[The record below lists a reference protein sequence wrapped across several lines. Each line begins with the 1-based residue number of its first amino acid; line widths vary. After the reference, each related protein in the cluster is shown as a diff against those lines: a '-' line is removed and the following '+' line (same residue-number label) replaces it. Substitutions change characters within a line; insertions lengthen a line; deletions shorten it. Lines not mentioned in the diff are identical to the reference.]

1 MKTTNLNGNLFKFT
15 LTLLTGSALLL
26 AQSIHAAP
34 PVKKATPAADQKI
47 STYQQLDSLCNGF
60 AQAPVESFEGSCLGI
75 VASKTSGIKMPR
87 YAVQSKTDQTIYI
100 SDMGGWAY
108 GNGTIW
114 AMKIKTDGTGKKF
127 TELTN
132 LFPKNKLTMPNGLLL
147 DPEGRLYVGT
157 PTGIYRFSPKN
168 QNQSFNLDPALE
180 LIEDGFMQSVF
191 RKTEYANAQAYNTTP
206 KATKSRHP
214 LVQLA
219 ANKDFTEI
227 YLNVGA
233 PSDNCTQG
241 VKTKNDQGLCIQSE
255 SSLINAGIWQ
265 INLSNDTNRKKIN
278 TEGLARGL
286 RNSMGLAIHP
296 ETQKLFQAENSMDL
310 TDVNLPYEEINLIE
324 KNQHYGWPYC
334 HSNGQVNEAFK
345 NVVTSNDCLHKYKN
359 PIINMPAHAAPL
371 SLLFYSGKMFENLKD
386 HLLVSWHGYREV
398 GQKVV
403 AYDINSN
410 AEVVSDKPAFL
421 IRNWTAKKSVRPLGA
436 PTGLTELED
445 GSILVMDDKNA
456 TILLLSEGQSY
467 SENTADE
474 NHIEKANIPEKQLLA
489 MKALMPT
496 LKNKCSACHAEFN
509 HENVTDLIH
518 ALDARDLYD
527 IDSPLNSK
535 MFQKIKKTEMPL
547 GQPLS
552 KPEYDQVMKLI
563 QQFPIK

>member
-1 MKTTNLNGNLFKFT
+1 
-15 LTLLTGSALLL
+15 
-26 AQSIHAAP
+26 
-34 PVKKATPAADQKI
+34 
-47 STYQQLDSLCNGF
+47 
-60 AQAPVESFEGSCLGI
+60 
-75 VASKTSGIKMPR
+75 
-87 YAVQSKTDQTIYI
+87 
-100 SDMGGWAY
+100 
-108 GNGTIW
+108 
-114 AMKIKTDGTGKKF
+114 
-127 TELTN
+127 
-132 LFPKNKLTMPNGLLL
+132 
-147 DPEGRLYVGT
+147 
-157 PTGIYRFSPKN
+157 
-168 QNQSFNLDPALE
+168 
-180 LIEDGFMQSVF
+180 
-191 RKTEYANAQAYNTTP
+191 
-206 KATKSRHP
+206 
-214 LVQLA
+214 
-219 ANKDFTEI
+219 
-227 YLNVGA
+227 
-233 PSDNCTQG
+233 
-241 VKTKNDQGLCIQSE
+241 
-255 SSLINAGIWQ
+255 
-265 INLSNDTNRKKIN
+265 
-278 TEGLARGL
+278 
-286 RNSMGLAIHP
+286 
-296 ETQKLFQAENSMDL
+296 
-310 TDVNLPYEEINLIE
+310 
-324 KNQHYGWPYC
+324 
-334 HSNGQVNEAFK
+334 
-345 NVVTSNDCLHKYKN
+345 
-359 PIINMPAHAAPL
+359 MPAHAAPL

-474 NHIEKANIPEKQLLA
+474 NNSEKANIPEKQLLA